1 MKILEVTEVTDQVLE
16 ALNLL
21 LPQLSESAAPM
32 TERDLRSLIDSRPSQ
47 LLMAVEK
54 VAFVGSLTLVLF
66 HLPTGLR
73 ARIEDL
79 VVDRSARGKG
89 IGKALIIRAFELARD
104 FGAIAIDLTSNPNR
118 TSANALYKSMGFA
131 RRQTNVYRYE
141 LKTFH

>member
-1 MKILEVTEVTDQVLE
+1 MKISEVTEVTDQVLE

-21 LPQLSESAAPM
+21 LPQLSESATPM
-32 TERDLRSLIDSRPSQ
+32 TERDLRSLIDSRSSQ
-47 LLMAVEK
+47 LLMAVENG
-54 VAFVGSLTLVLF
+54 AFVGSLTLVLF

-89 IGKALIIRAFELARD
+89 IGKALIIRAVELARD

-131 RRQTNVYRYE
+131 LRQTNVYRYE
-141 LKTFH
+141 LKTLH